1 MKATRI
7 VVTLGFLTMT
17 AGSALAQKVTNDWDK
32 ARDFSKYKTY
42 AWVKG
47 MPAKNQMNDQRIV
60 RVIEGQLAAKGLQRV
75 ESGANPDL
83 VVAYHAAVDEEAQF
97 NAMDTAAW
105 GYGAGWRYGY
115 GGGRMSTTT
124 VGGMST
130 TTVGGMSTTTVTKI
144 LIGQLVVNMGD
155 VKDKKIIWHGTA
167 SDTVSGKD
175 TPEKAE
181 KTINKAVE
189 KLFKKY
195 PPPAKK

>member
-7 VVTLGFLTMT
+7 VVTLGFLLMV

-32 ARDFSKYKTY
+32 AIDFSKYKTY

-47 MPAKNQMNDQRIV
+47 TPAKNQMNDERIV
-60 RVIEGQLAAKGLQRV
+60 RAIEGQLAAKGLQKV
-75 ESGANPDL
+75 ESAANPDL
-83 VVAYHAAVDEEAQF
+83 VVVYHAAVGEEAQF
-97 NAMDTAAW
+97 NTMDTGGW
-105 GYGAGWRYGY
+105 GYGPGWRYGY
-115 GGGRMSTTT
+115 GG
-124 VGGMST
+124 
-130 TTVGGMSTTTVTKI
+130 GGMSTTTVTKI
-144 LIGQLVVNMGD
+144 LVGQLVVDVGD
-155 VKDKKIIWHGTA
+155 VKEKKLIWHGTA

-181 KTINKAVE
+181 KLINKAVE